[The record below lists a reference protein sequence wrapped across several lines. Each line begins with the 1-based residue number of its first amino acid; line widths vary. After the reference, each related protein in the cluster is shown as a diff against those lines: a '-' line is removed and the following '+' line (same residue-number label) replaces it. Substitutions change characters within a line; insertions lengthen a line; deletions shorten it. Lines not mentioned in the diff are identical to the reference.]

1 MLNNSKYL
9 ITDLGFELSSS
20 LHQQI
25 IRVLILNFSIMTT
38 LRNRVQLV
46 GNLGM
51 NPEIVNFESGKK
63 IAKFTVATNE
73 TFSDGKGKTTTNT
86 QWHNVVAW
94 GKLAEIAEKN
104 LQKGKEVA
112 LEGRLTYRQYED
124 KNKETKYVTEIV
136 LNSYIILPGDRN
148 N

>member
-1 MLNNSKYL
+1 MFINRLFFAARCTFASSKL
-9 ITDLGFELSSS
+9 II
-20 LHQQI
+20 HN
-25 IRVLILNFSIMTT
+25 LILTSMTT

-63 IAKFTVATNE
+63 VAKFTVATNE
-73 TFSDGKGKTTTNT
+73 SFSDGKGKITTNT

-94 GKLAEIAEKN
+94 GKQAEIAEKH
-104 LQKGKEVA
+104 LAKGKEVA

-124 KNKETKYVTEIV
+124 KNKVSHHITEIV
-136 LNSYIILPGDRN
+136 LNSFIVSPAEHKN
-148 N
+148 

>member
-1 MLNNSKYL
+1 MLSNSKHL
-9 ITDLGFELSSS
+9 KTESGLRGAAPLPHQTFLHVEQLKITT
-20 LHQQI
+20 
-25 IRVLILNFSIMTT
+25 MTT

-73 TFSDGKGKTTTNT
+73 TYTGANGKSTTNT

-94 GKLAEIAEKN
+94 GKQAEIVEKHLN
-104 LQKGKEVA
+104 KGKEVA

-124 KNKETKYVTEIV
+124 KNKQTRHITEIV
-136 LNSYIILPGDRN
+136 LNSFIVTPGA
-148 N
+148 

>member
-1 MLNNSKYL
+1 
-9 ITDLGFELSSS
+9 
-20 LHQQI
+20 
-25 IRVLILNFSIMTT
+25 MTT

-73 TFSDGKGKTTTNT
+73 TYLNGNGKPITDT

-94 GKLAEIAEKN
+94 GKQAEIAEKQ
-104 LQKGKEVA
+104 LQKGNEVA
-112 LEGRLTYRQYED
+112 LEGKLTYRHYDD
-124 KNKETKYVTEIV
+124 KNGQTKYLTEIV
-136 LNSYIILPGDRN
+136 LTSYIIFPAERKN
-148 N
+148 